1 MLDVYVDLCYNSF
14 GLGLGVSLVPSVY
27 NALLVPFV
35 GLLIILLDYFK
46 RRPTDLLQKRI
57 FVLLIF
63 SVMAAI
69 VSEIVFFAANGS
81 QGNIVFR
88 IANLVSISLFF
99 QLIAVY
105 FSLIL
110 LLFEY
115 TLNGVTR
122 RYKRMCIA
130 VLIINILQFA
140 VLVQNFFT
148 QIQFRIID
156 GNIYTRGSM
165 YLLTFIMPVVLILI
179 ILSNIVFNRKNIT
192 SNTAA
197 LAFIAVLPVVA
208 GSLMDLLLD
217 GSMLI
222 LPSIF
227 ISILFFY
234 LFIIRRNAL
243 TDYLTNVYNRRGFEE
258 YLDSITRSRNR
269 KDYTIIL
276 IDMDGFKRINDQ
288 FGHTEGDNALR
299 DVGEILRNSVRR
311 SDFVARYGGDEFA
324 IIACAMKSEFIVEN
338 IRKAINDFNSKKIRK
353 YTLAMS
359 IGGDVYRSNDKRTPV
374 EFVSYVDT
382 LMYADKNK
390 RHGSS
395 KNA

>member
-1 MLDVYVDLCYNSF
+1 M
-14 GLGLGVSLVPSVY
+14 PSVY